1 LATVIDSGDSQ
12 RFQESRMK
20 RRVVI
25 TGIGVVTPIGKT
37 VEDMWKVLREGG
49 SGIGRITHFDAS
61 NFPTKIAAEVKGFNL
76 GTYVD
81 NPERYSRAGRNVH
94 FAIGAG
100 VQAFKDSG
108 IADGSVDPSRF
119 GVYLGAGE
127 GQQDFPMF
135 MKLIS
140 EARGENGE
148 LDLAKFT
155 KAGLR
160 ELDPIVEL
168 EQEPNMP
175 AAHLAALFNAQG
187 PNLNCLTACAASS
200 QAIGE
205 AAEIIR
211 RGDADVMLSGGSHSM
226 IHPFGVTG
234 FNLLTALS
242 TKNDDPRGSS
252 RPFDKNRDGFVLGEG
267 AGMVV
272 LEELEHARR
281 RGAHI
286 HGELVG
292 YGSTAD
298 AYRITDTHPQGRG
311 AVSCIKMA
319 LRDAGLNT
327 DQIDYVNAHGT
338 STEVNDRVETLAI
351 KQALGE
357 HARETPVSSIKSM
370 MGHLIAAAGSV
381 EAIVCLLSIRDDVL
395 PPTMNYETPDP
406 ECDLDYVPNAARSA
420 PVATALSNSFGFG
433 GQNISLIFSEFRG

>member
-1 LATVIDSGDSQ
+1 
-12 RFQESRMK
+12 MK

-49 SGIGRITHFDAS
+49 SGIGRITHFDAG
-61 NFPTKIAAEVKGFNL
+61 NFPTKIAAEVKGFDL
-76 GTYVD
+76 GRYVD
-81 NPERYSRAGRNVH
+81 DPARYSHAGRNIH

-100 VQAFKDSG
+100 VQAVKDAG
-108 IADGSVDPSRF
+108 ISDTTVEPPRF

-127 GQQDFPMF
+127 GQQDFRQF

-148 LDLAKFT
+148 FDLAKFT
-155 KAGLR
+155 RAGLR
-160 ELDPIVEL
+160 ELDPIGEL

-175 AAHLAALFNAQG
+175 AGHLAALFNAQG

-242 TKNDDPRGSS
+242 TKNDDPKGSS
-252 RPFDKNRDGFVLGEG
+252 RPFDRNRDGFVLGEG

-272 LEELEHARR
+272 LEELEHAKR

-327 DQIDYVNAHGT
+327 DQIDYINAHGT

-357 HARETPVSSIKSM
+357 DARSTPVSSIKSM

-381 EAIVCLLSIRDDVL
+381 EAIVCLLSMRDDIL

-406 ECDLDYVPNAARSA
+406 ECDLDYVPNAARAA

-433 GQNISLIFSEFRG
+433 GQNISLIFSEYKG